1 MGESAARQIKGVFMG
16 LDLKY
21 TANRSYF
28 AYHKPVIVLRC
39 IGAFFAAIA
48 LGVIIFPAVSVPF
61 GIFAII
67 FFLVSQDLNETD
79 GDVDEQIRRET
90 ERLCSEFV
98 KKHLD
103 VLHPWPRM
111 VVSSVGDFVTEGEGL
126 KTRRSGD
133 LGKIFTSRYQVVAI
147 GLKNRRLYYSGE
159 RYSLIDEKEYAA
171 NEGMYNY
178 LDLARIEYGP
188 VEGAEIPH
196 FEFALIKTNGEEA
209 FRVPAPDNT
218 ETERYAE
225 DLNLSLEN
233 ARANEAQ
240 ETNQRQP

>member
-1 MGESAARQIKGVFMG
+1 MG
-16 LDLKY
+16 LNLKY

-28 AYHKPVIVLRC
+28 AYHKPVIALRC

-48 LGVIIFPAVSVPF
+48 LGGIIFPIVSAPF
-61 GIFAII
+61 GFLAIA
-67 FFLVSQDLNETD
+67 FFLVSRDLNETD
-79 GDVDEQIRRET
+79 SDVDEQIRRET
-90 ERLCSEFV
+90 ERLCFEFEN
-98 KKHLD
+98 KHVD
-103 VLHPWPRM
+103 VLRPYPRM

-133 LGKIFTSRYQVVAI
+133 LGKTFTSRYQVVAI
-147 GLKNRRLYYSGE
+147 GLRNRRLYYSGE
-159 RYSLIDEKEYAA
+159 RYSLIDEKEYATT
-171 NEGMYNY
+171 EGVYNY
-178 LDLARIEYGP
+178 LDLARAEYGP

-196 FEFALIKTNGEEA
+196 FEFALIKRNGEEA
-209 FRVPAPDNT
+209 FRVPAPNNT

-240 ETNQRQP
+240 EANQRQP

>member
-1 MGESAARQIKGVFMG
+1 MG

-48 LGVIIFPAVSVPF
+48 LGGIIFPIVSVPF
-61 GIFAII
+61 GAFAIF

-79 GDVDEQIRRET
+79 DDVDEQVRRET
-90 ERLCSEFV
+90 ERLCAEFE
-98 KKHLD
+98 KKHVD
-103 VLHPWPRM
+103 IMRPYPRM

-133 LGKIFTSRYQVVAI
+133 LGKTFTSRYQVVAI
-147 GLKNRRLYYSGE
+147 GLRNRRLYYSGE
-159 RYSLIDEKEYAA
+159 RYSLIDEKEYATT
-171 NEGMYNY
+171 EGVYNY
-178 LDLARIEYGP
+178 LDLARAEYGP

-196 FEFALIKTNGEEA
+196 FEFALIKRNGEEA

-233 ARANEAQ
+233 ARAKEAQ
-240 ETNQRQP
+240 ETNLHQP

>member
-1 MGESAARQIKGVFMG
+1 MG

-28 AYHKPVIVLRC
+28 AYHKPVIALRC

-48 LGVIIFPAVSVPF
+48 LGGIIFPIVSAPF
-61 GIFAII
+61 GCLAIT
-67 FFLVSQDLNETD
+67 FFLMSQELNETD
-79 GDVDEQIRRET
+79 SDVDEQIRRET
-90 ERLCSEFV
+90 ERLCSEFEN
-98 KKHLD
+98 KHVD
-103 VLHPWPRM
+103 VLNPWPRM
-111 VVSSVGDFVTEGEGL
+111 VISSVGDFVTEGEGL
-126 KTRRSGD
+126 KTRQSGD

-147 GLKNRRLYYSGE
+147 GLRNRRLYYSGE

-171 NEGMYNY
+171 TEGVYNY
-178 LDLARIEYGP
+178 LDLARAEYGP

-233 ARANEAQ
+233 ARAKEAQ
-240 ETNQRQP
+240 ETNLHQP

>member
-1 MGESAARQIKGVFMG
+1 MG
-16 LDLKY
+16 LDLRY

-28 AYHKPVIVLRC
+28 AYHKPVIALRC

-48 LGVIIFPAVSVPF
+48 LGGIIFPTVSAPF
-61 GIFAII
+61 GFLAIV
-67 FFLVSQDLNETD
+67 FFLVSRDLNETD
-79 GDVDEQIRRET
+79 SDVDEQIRRET
-90 ERLCSEFV
+90 ERLCAEFEN
-98 KKHLD
+98 KHVD
-103 VLHPWPRM
+103 VMRPYPRM

-147 GLKNRRLYYSGE
+147 GLRNRRLYYSGE
-159 RYSLIDEKEYAA
+159 RYSLIDEKEYATT
-171 NEGMYNY
+171 EGVYNY
-178 LDLARIEYGP
+178 LDLARAEYGP

-196 FEFALIKTNGEEA
+196 FEFALIKRNGEEA

-233 ARANEAQ
+233 ARAKEAQ
-240 ETNQRQP
+240 ETNLHQP